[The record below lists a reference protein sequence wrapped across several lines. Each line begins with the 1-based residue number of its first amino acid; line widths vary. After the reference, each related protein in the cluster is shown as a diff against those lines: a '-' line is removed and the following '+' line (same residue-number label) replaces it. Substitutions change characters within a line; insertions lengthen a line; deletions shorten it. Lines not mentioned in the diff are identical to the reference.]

1 MFDRT
6 TLRSVLVVLTL
17 LAGTLQVPLAAQDE
31 DGPRFTIRP
40 MAGGMVPTGPQRST
54 FETSALFG
62 GQVGWR
68 LTNHVSLVG
77 SFAYAPTHER
87 QRLYGDEVNTL
98 SYDAGFEVRLPD
110 AINAG
115 SWGFDLFAGAGGGAR
130 THRYTD
136 RAQPF
141 NDTNAAAYGTV
152 GLDFAPDAGRFSLR
166 LEARNYLSAFKGL
179 RGEFTKWRPRHD
191 MMLMGGIGILF

>member
-98 SYDAGFEVRLPD
+98 KLAD
-110 AINAG
+110 NACVVT
-115 SWGFDLFAGAGGGAR
+115 A
-130 THRYTD
+130 HH
-136 RAQPF
+136 AQP
-141 NDTNAAAYGTV
+141 N
-152 GLDFAPDAGRFSLR
+152 
-166 LEARNYLSAFKGL
+166 EASAQIC
-179 RGEFTKWRPRHD
+179 H
-191 MMLMGGIGILF
+191 